1 MSDDPRP
8 LVPGPASHSYR
19 LAADGLRGAGRAR
32 TLAEHAFVH
41 RARDLEALW
50 RA

>member
-8 LVPGPASHSYR
+8 LVPDPASHGHR
-19 LAADGLRGAGRAR
+19 HPAGRAR
-32 TLAEHAFVH
+32 TLAEHTFVH

-50 RA
+50 TD